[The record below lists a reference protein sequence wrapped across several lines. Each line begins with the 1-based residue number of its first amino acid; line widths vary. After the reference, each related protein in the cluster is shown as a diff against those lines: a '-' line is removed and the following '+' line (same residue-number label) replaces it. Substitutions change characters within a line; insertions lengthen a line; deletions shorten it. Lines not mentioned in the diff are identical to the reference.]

1 MRLRLL
7 LACALVV
14 GVAAWVRLVPFTE
27 AVPPLQPLAEFPH
40 RLGPWTGRDHR
51 FEDYVYE
58 QLKVSD
64 SLLREYRR
72 PDGARLYLYVGYYAS
87 QREGMQIHSPKHCM
101 PGGGWVPRWA
111 RDVELAD
118 PALPGGRL
126 TARETLYAK
135 GGSQTLFLYWYQ
147 MARRFT
153 TNEYMLKLY
162 MIDHA
167 IRYHRTDAAFVRLS
181 TAVVRDDAERAKGV
195 LVDFARLCIPRL
207 VEFLPH

>member
-1 MRLRLL
+1 MKLRLL
-7 LACALVV
+7 IACGLVV
-14 GVAAWVRLVPFTE
+14 AVAVWVRITPFTE

-40 RLGPWTGRDHR
+40 RLGGWEGRDHR

-58 QLKVSD
+58 KLKVSD

-72 PDGARLYLYVGYYAS
+72 PGAPPLYLYVGYYAS

-101 PGGGWVPRWA
+101 PGGGWAPRWA

-126 TARETLYAK
+126 TARETLYNK
-135 GGSQTLFLYWYQ
+135 GGEQTLFLYWYQ

-162 MIDHA
+162 MVDHA

-181 TAVVRDDAERAKGV
+181 IAVPGGDTEGAEGE
-195 LVDFARLCIPRL
+195 LTDFARLCIPEL
-207 VEFLPH
+207 VAFLPH

>member
-1 MRLRLL
+1 VKLRLL
-7 LACALVV
+7 IACGLVV
-14 GVAAWVRLVPFTE
+14 GVAAWVRFVPFTE
-27 AVPPLQPLAEFPH
+27 AVPALQKLAAFPH
-40 RLGPWTGRDHR
+40 RLGTWEGRDHR

-72 PDGARLYLYVGYYAS
+72 PGATPLYLYVGYYAS

-101 PGGGWVPRWA
+101 PGAGWAPSWVH
-111 RDVELAD
+111 DVELTD
-118 PALPGGRL
+118 PRLPDGNL
-126 TARETLYAK
+126 TAAETLYVK
-135 GGSQTLFLYWYQ
+135 GGEKTLFLYWYQ

-153 TNEYMLKLY
+153 TNEYMLKLF

-181 TAVVRDDAERAKGV
+181 IAVRGGDTHGAETELTA
-195 LVDFARLCIPRL
+195 FARLCIPEL
-207 VEFLPH
+207 VSFLPH

>member
-1 MRLRLL
+1 MKLRLL
-7 LACALVV
+7 IACGLVV
-14 GVAAWVRLVPFTE
+14 AVAAWVRVAPFFE

-40 RLGPWTGRDHR
+40 RLGGWEGRDHR

-64 SLLREYRR
+64 SLLREFRR
-72 PDGARLYLYVGYYAS
+72 PGVAPIYLYVGYYAS

-101 PGGGWVPRWA
+101 PGGGWAPRWA
-111 RDVELAD
+111 RDVEIND
-118 PALPGGRL
+118 PALPDGRL
-126 TARETLYAK
+126 TARETLYGK
-135 GGSQTLFLYWYQ
+135 GGEQTLFLYWYQ

-153 TNEYMLKLY
+153 TNEYLLKLF

-181 TAVVRDDAERAKGV
+181 IPVVGDDTNGAEETVTA
-195 LVDFARLCIPRL
+195 FARLCAPEL
-207 VEFLPH
+207 VSFLPH